1 MLINVLIFIYLFI
14 FKIFISVIFFFW
26 QLFSQNLKLSKLTEI
41 WCRATLLY
49 ALYDFNVYFFKNVII
64 HMVSHFSVYELMGR
78 DPGKVYLFK
87 ANSRNTRKMNE
98 ICSNIT
104 INTMES
110 CSGVFT
116 VKCFSRNSLLHKY
129 FYPKYK
135 DEQTLYVTSFKIAA
149 IFLNSYFF

>member
-1 MLINVLIFIYLFI
+1 MLCGYLFIYLFI
-14 FKIFISVIFFFW
+14 YLLNFYQFFFFSEI
-26 QLFSQNLKLSKLTEI
+26 FSQNLKLSKLTEI

-49 ALYDFNVYFFKNVII
+49 ALYDFNVYFFRNVII

-116 VKCFSRNSLLHKY
+116 VKCFSRNSL
-129 FYPKYK
+129 
-135 DEQTLYVTSFKIAA
+135 
-149 IFLNSYFF
+149 SYINTFTQSIKMSRHFM